1 MDELSWILVKSWDF
15 SRFFS
20 VKMWAA
26 ASSPKVQRW
35 LLRMTCQ
42 DELDSND
49 LSDFLLNFGGVL
61 KFF

>member
-1 MDELSWILVKSWDF
+1 MGFQSV
-15 SRFFS
+15 FS
-20 VKMWAA
+20 VKTWVA
-26 ASSPKVQRW
+26 ASSSKVQRW

-49 LSDFLLNFGGVL
+49 LSDVLLNFGGVL

>member
-1 MDELSWILVKSWDF
+1 MGFQSV
-15 SRFFS
+15 FS

-26 ASSPKVQRW
+26 ASSSKVQRW